1 MEETYEQW
9 SERISKLSD
18 EEISIETQINELDDL
33 DELADL
39 DIGNMDFS
47 DIDFDDFYQEALKA
61 AYEYFKK
68 NIKAGKNI
76 DIDLLKIYLTDIKGY
91 DVKQINIYQIL
102 LLLSFCGINI
112 NVNK

>member
-18 EEISIETQINELDDL
+18 EEISIEIKNKILERANI
-33 DELADL
+33 DEKSKQVFNDC
-39 DIGNMDFS
+39 
-47 DIDFDDFYQEALKA
+47 
-61 AYEYFKK
+61 YEYFKK

>member
-1 MEETYEQW
+1 MAI
-9 SERISKLSD
+9 RRSKKRYY
-18 EEISIETQINELDDL
+18 IEYLYGELYNRAGN
-33 DELADL
+33 LA
-39 DIGNMDFS
+39 
-47 DIDFDDFYQEALKA
+47 
-61 AYEYFKK
+61 
-68 NIKAGKNI
+68 NI